1 MGGILTSLL
10 ILALGRAGAYVVL
23 LALLILSIVCITERS
38 FVSAVRTGGGKAY
51 HYAKEDLDR
60 RRENHQRR
68 EEKRRKGEDS
78 QSVRGV
84 NLDAIRLTDPKDL
97 PDVMEQRS

>member
-1 MGGILTSLL
+1 M
-10 ILALGRAGAYVVL
+10 
-23 LALLILSIVCITERS
+23 
-38 FVSAVRTGGGKAY
+38 
-51 HYAKEDLDR
+51 DR

-97 PDVMEQRS
+97 PDVMEQEELKAVSRRSTRLYSGRNSLDR